1 MASEI
6 KVNNIKRATGT
17 TITLGESGDTV
28 ALACGASQTGFGSDC
43 MAWCAAIKST
53 GFTAVAGKGYFVN
66 TCGGGVTVTLL
77 HQLLSQRH
85 FPRVQLKETRLP
97 LWILQEHLILI
108 N

>member
-28 ALACGASQTGFGSDC
+28 ALACGATSTGFGSAC
-43 MAWCAAIKST
+43 MSWCAAIKST

-66 TCGGGVTVTLL
+66 TCGGGVTVTLPASAT
-77 HQLLSQRH
+77 QGDTIE
-85 FPRVQLKETRLP
+85 LKDYKRT
-97 LWILQEHLILI
+97 WGTSA
-108 N
+108 